1 MILWSYSQQNKICG
15 ALLESS
21 LKCCVYF
28 ILTSFG
34 KATKAA
40 LSYIASIFPIISESI
55 SKISIS
61 ISENAIIN
69 ENKNNSN
76 YKIELE
82 FRNPSLL
89 TLPAGET
96 EFFVFY
102 DDEMVG
108 KGNLESFT
116 LYPISS
122 IYVEGTFTTDTN
134 SDESKSVKIS
144 GITKYDLLVTTIEVP
159 FDYYPTDEQTRKFI
173 Q

>member
-1 MILWSYSQQNKICG
+1 MKSLKKKSAIILFLLLVSIVGYSQY
-15 ALLESS
+15 ES
-21 LKCCVYF
+21 V
-28 ILTSFG
+28 
-34 KATKAA
+34 
-40 LSYIASIFPIISESI
+40 
-55 SKISIS
+55 SKISVS
-61 ISENAIIN
+61 ISENAIMN
-69 ENKNNSN
+69 ENKNNLN

>member
-1 MILWSYSQQNKICG
+1 MKSLKKKSTIILFLLVVSILGYSQY
-15 ALLESS
+15 ES
-21 LKCCVYF
+21 V
-28 ILTSFG
+28 
-34 KATKAA
+34 
-40 LSYIASIFPIISESI
+40 

-61 ISENAIIN
+61 ISENAIIS
-69 ENKNNSN
+69 EDKNNSN

-102 DDEMVG
+102 DDEIVG

-134 SDESKSVKIS
+134 SDAVSY
-144 GITKYDLLVTTIEVP
+144 THLTLPTTPYV
-159 FDYYPTDEQTRKFI
+159 
-173 Q
+173 

>member
-1 MILWSYSQQNKICG
+1 MKSVKKKSTIILFLLLAGILVYSQYQ
-15 ALLESS
+15 S
-21 LKCCVYF
+21 
-28 ILTSFG
+28 
-34 KATKAA
+34 
-40 LSYIASIFPIISESI
+40 ASEISV
-55 SKISIS
+55 S

-69 ENKNNSN
+69 EDNSN

-82 FRNPSLL
+82 FTNPSLL

-102 DDEMVG
+102 DDKVVG
-108 KGNLESFT
+108 EGNLESFT

-122 IYVEGTFTTDTN
+122 TYVAGTFTTDSN

-144 GITKYDLLVTTIEVP
+144 GITKYDLWVTTINVP
-159 FDYYPTDEQTRKFI
+159 FDYYPTKEQTRKFI

>member
-1 MILWSYSQQNKICG
+1 MKSLKKKSTIILFLLLVSILGYSQY
-15 ALLESS
+15 ES
-21 LKCCVYF
+21 V
-28 ILTSFG
+28 
-34 KATKAA
+34 
-40 LSYIASIFPIISESI
+40 

-69 ENKNNSN
+69 EDKNNSN

-89 TLPAGET
+89 TLPTGET
-96 EFFVFY
+96 KFFVFY

-122 IYVEGTFTTDTN
+122 IYVEGTFTTDTD

>member
-1 MILWSYSQQNKICG
+1 MKSLKKKSTIILFLLLVSILGYSQY
-15 ALLESS
+15 ES
-21 LKCCVYF
+21 V
-28 ILTSFG
+28 
-34 KATKAA
+34 
-40 LSYIASIFPIISESI
+40 

-61 ISENAIIN
+61 ISENAIIS

-144 GITKYDLLVTTIEVP
+144 GITKYDLLITTIEVP

>member
-1 MILWSYSQQNKICG
+1 M
-15 ALLESS
+15 
-21 LKCCVYF
+21 
-28 ILTSFG
+28 
-34 KATKAA
+34 
-40 LSYIASIFPIISESI
+40 
-55 SKISIS
+55 
-61 ISENAIIN
+61 
-69 ENKNNSN
+69 
-76 YKIELE
+76 
-82 FRNPSLL
+82 

-159 FDYYPTDEQTRKFI
+159 FDYYPIDEQTRKFI

>member
-1 MILWSYSQQNKICG
+1 MKSLKKKSTIILFLLLVSILGYSQY
-15 ALLESS
+15 ES
-21 LKCCVYF
+21 V
-28 ILTSFG
+28 
-34 KATKAA
+34 
-40 LSYIASIFPIISESI
+40 
-55 SKISIS
+55 SKISVS
-61 ISENAIIN
+61 ISENAIMN

-122 IYVEGTFTTDTN
+122 IYVEGTFTTDKN

>member
-1 MILWSYSQQNKICG
+1 MKSLKKKSTIILFLLLVSILGYSQY
-15 ALLESS
+15 ES
-21 LKCCVYF
+21 V
-28 ILTSFG
+28 
-34 KATKAA
+34 
-40 LSYIASIFPIISESI
+40 
-55 SKISIS
+55 SKISVS
-61 ISENAIIN
+61 IAENAIIN
-69 ENKNNSN
+69 ENKNDSN

-122 IYVEGTFTTDTN
+122 IYVEGTFTTDRN